1 MEEIRLIAAVRVSA
15 TGNYL
20 IWIDCELLKG
30 SLRENVVY
38 SLSLSTQISKNAHRH
53 CNST

>member
-1 MEEIRLIAAVRVSA
+1 MEEIGLIAAVGVST

-30 SLRENVVY
+30 SLRENIVY
-38 SLSLSTQISKNAHRH
+38 FLSLSTKIS
-53 CNST
+53 